1 MPKSLILSALTGAM
15 MFTTVSSVSAAGG
28 ALISHA
34 RIGRGTAF
42 LAPSIVRKLSAA
54 SRSTKRFAP
63 AATVSASS
71 PFAI

>member
-15 MFTTVSSVSAAGG
+15 MLTTVSSVSAAGG
-28 ALISHA
+28 DIDIPRQNWSWDG
-34 RIGRGTAF
+34 I
-42 LAPSIVRKLSAA
+42 LAPSIVRKPNAA